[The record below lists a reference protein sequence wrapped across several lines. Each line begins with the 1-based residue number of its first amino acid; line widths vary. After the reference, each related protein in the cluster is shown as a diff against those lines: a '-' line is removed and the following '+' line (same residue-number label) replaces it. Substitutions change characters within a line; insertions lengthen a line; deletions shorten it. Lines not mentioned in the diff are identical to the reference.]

1 VGFLFWGSEF
11 LEINFASQVGG
22 KEKAA
27 SESSFGRQIGK
38 LKSAG
43 MKTSR
48 PKIRDEKDIYECN
61 VRH

>member
-1 VGFLFWGSEF
+1 LGIENLPNKFCQSG
-11 LEINFASQVGG
+11 GG

-27 SESSFGRQIGK
+27 SESSFGRQPGK

-48 PKIRDEKDIYECN
+48 PKIRDEKDIYERN

>member
-1 VGFLFWGSEF
+1 VGFLFWG
-11 LEINFASQVGG
+11 LEIFQRNLACQAGG